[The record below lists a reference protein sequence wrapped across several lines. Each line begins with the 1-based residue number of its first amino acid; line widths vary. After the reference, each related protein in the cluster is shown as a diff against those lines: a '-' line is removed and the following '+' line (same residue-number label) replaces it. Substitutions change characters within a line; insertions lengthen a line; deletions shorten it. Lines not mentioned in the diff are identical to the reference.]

1 VKKLLIAIGA
11 GVGVV
16 TLLGGG
22 FVAWALDAYRADPL
36 AQARALHDPRV
47 VISELDGF
55 LVIRPTAAP
64 STIGLLFYPG
74 LRIEPKAYLSK
85 LAKLSARARVNIVIG
100 RPRLNIAAFS
110 LDQADEMRRQLT
122 GIERWYVGGHS
133 LGGAAACYYASK
145 HRQDLEGI
153 VLFGTYCGSDISK
166 SQLRILTIAADRD
179 GIMPPQTIGQHASEL
194 PADAQIVRVA
204 GMVHSQFGNYGPQ
217 SGDGQPSIEDG
228 PASEAISEA
237 AKAFFR

>member
-1 VKKLLIAIGA
+1 MKKLLIAIG
-11 GVGVV
+11 VGIGLA

-22 FVAWALDAYRADPL
+22 FIAWALDVYSADPL
-36 AQARALHDPRV
+36 AQARALNDPRV
-47 VISELDGF
+47 VISERDGF
-55 LVIRPTAAP
+55 LVIRPSADP
-64 STIGLLFYPG
+64 SAIGLLFYPG

-85 LAKLSARARVNIVIG
+85 LVALAGQAKVNIVIG

-110 LDQADEMRRQLT
+110 IGQADDMRKQLT

-145 HRQDLEGI
+145 HRDDLQGI

-166 SQLRILTIAADRD
+166 SSLKVLAIVADRD
-179 GIMPPQTIGQHASEL
+179 GIMAPETIKQHTVEL
-194 PADAQIVRVA
+194 PADAQIVRIA

-217 SGDGQPSIEDG
+217 SGDGQPSIDDG
-228 PASEAISEA
+228 QARQAISEVVR
-237 AKAFFR
+237 AFFH